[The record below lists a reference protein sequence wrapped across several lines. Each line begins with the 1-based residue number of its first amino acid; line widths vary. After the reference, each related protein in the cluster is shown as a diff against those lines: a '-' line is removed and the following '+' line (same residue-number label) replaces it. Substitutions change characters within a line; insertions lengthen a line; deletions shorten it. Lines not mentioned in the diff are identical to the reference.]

1 MRFIVN
7 KAKNKMASVVIAFD
21 AGCRA
26 EDINYEMG
34 TAHAVEH
41 MLFKGTNTRDAKEIS
56 GTIEFL
62 GGRMNAYTSKNTV
75 CYTLFIPSENLSLGL
90 DILADMI
97 NNSTFEV
104 EKFNKEMEV
113 ILEEEIMDKC
123 PEQMVMEKISSIILP
138 GRLKIPIIGTQESIS
153 NITRDGAFDFYKNFY
168 SNKHGIAAITSCLP
182 KKEVASMLRKHFGN
196 NRKFALRTKKYEVD
210 PIAKDYIEIK
220 KEGMDYTHA
229 CICADGLNV
238 YDKKIHAL
246 DLAMD
251 ILGGGA
257 SSRLFKEVR
266 ENRGLVYGISARA
279 IYDRDCGFNFVS
291 FSTRNKNLDE
301 VLNIVQEEINL
312 MAKNGIS
319 DYELES
325 SKNQERASVYSVFD
339 SPASLLNVRMQAEY
353 YGTSSIEEDI
363 EILNGLTKDDVMF
376 CVENIIKGLNDS
388 QLIVTCRGE

>member
-1 MRFIVN
+1 
-7 KAKNKMASVVIAFD
+7 
-21 AGCRA
+21 
-26 EDINYEMG
+26 
-34 TAHAVEH
+34 
-41 MLFKGTNTRDAKEIS
+41 
-56 GTIEFL
+56 
-62 GGRMNAYTSKNTV
+62 
-75 CYTLFIPSENLSLGL
+75 
-90 DILADMI
+90 
-97 NNSTFEV
+97 
-104 EKFNKEMEV
+104 
-113 ILEEEIMDKC
+113 
-123 PEQMVMEKISSIILP
+123 
-138 GRLKIPIIGTQESIS
+138 
-153 NITRDGAFDFYKNFY
+153 
-168 SNKHGIAAITSCLP
+168 
-182 KKEVASMLRKHFGN
+182 
-196 NRKFALRTKKYEVD
+196 
-210 PIAKDYIEIK
+210 
-220 KEGMDYTHA
+220 
-229 CICADGLNV
+229 
-238 YDKKIHAL
+238 
-246 DLAMD
+246 MD